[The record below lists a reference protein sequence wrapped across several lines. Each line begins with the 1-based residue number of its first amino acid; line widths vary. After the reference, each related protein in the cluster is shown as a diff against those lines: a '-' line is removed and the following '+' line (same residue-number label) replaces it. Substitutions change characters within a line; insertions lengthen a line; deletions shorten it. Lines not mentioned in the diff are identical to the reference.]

1 MKMIVF
7 DRMHTALGLLD
18 LVGTQWVVN
27 ANGFENKETLH
38 VITVHSGFP
47 DYFWLRSESG
57 KLDARYE
64 FENPLPWVGSIDQ
77 IAFCPGSLKIT
88 LFPHLAPIYSPP
100 ALAAPLHPPE
110 RPRGLRGFID
120 RFPHNLLK

>member
-7 DRMHTALGLLD
+7 DRMHTALGRLD
-18 LVGTQWVVN
+18 LVGALLVIN
-27 ANGFENKETLH
+27 ANGFENKETLR
-38 VITVHSGFP
+38 VVTVHSGFP
-47 DYFWLRSESG
+47 DYYWLRSESG
-57 KLDARYE
+57 KFDARYA
-64 FENPLPWVGSIDQ
+64 FEDPLPWVGSDDQ
-77 IAFCPGSLKIT
+77 IVFFPGHLKIT
-88 LFPHLAPIYSPP
+88 LFPHLAPIHSPP